1 MTICLCYYKLEQL
14 HTHTTHTHTQ
24 ADSAVS
30 QLREAAQEIA
40 NIPPLPPSGLSEEQ
54 LDRLREL
61 EEVTTDQE
69 RGVAQLTNQVRRNAI
84 STYVSHSIISELP
97 Y

>member
-1 MTICLCYYKLEQL
+1 MNNLPTP
-14 HTHTTHTHTQ
+14 HTHTHSHHPPHHTHTQ

-30 QLREAAQEIA
+30 QLREAALEIA